1 VSHRIAI
8 RPAARRD
15 LLKIGIDSE
24 VRWGRE
30 QTRIYLVAISDVI
43 ERIAATPNI
52 GSDRS
57 HISSGLRKSA
67 SGVHHIYYRVV
78 DDTVVIV
85 RVMHQ
90 RMDVSSQSM
99 AD

>member
-1 VSHRIAI
+1 MSHRITV
-8 RPAARRD
+8 RAAAQRD
-15 LLKIGIDSE
+15 LLQIGKDSE
-24 VRWGRE
+24 ARWGRE
-30 QTRIYLVAISDVI
+30 QTRIYLGAISDVI
-43 ERIAATPNI
+43 DRIAATPNI

-78 DDTVVIV
+78 GDTVVIV
-85 RVMHQ
+85 RVLHR
-90 RMDVSSQSM
+90 RMDVTNQSM

>member
-1 VSHRIAI
+1 M
-8 RPAARRD
+8 
-15 LLKIGIDSE
+15 
-24 VRWGRE
+24 
-30 QTRIYLVAISDVI
+30 
-43 ERIAATPNI
+43 AATPNI

-78 DDTVVIV
+78 GNTVIIV